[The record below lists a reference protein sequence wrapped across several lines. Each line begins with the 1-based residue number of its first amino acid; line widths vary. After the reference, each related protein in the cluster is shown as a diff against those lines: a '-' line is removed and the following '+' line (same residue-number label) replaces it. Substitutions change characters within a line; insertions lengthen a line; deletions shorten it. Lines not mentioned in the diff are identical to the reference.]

1 MPLWLIPL
9 AYTVASLAAGAV
21 LPRVEQVYFPEYTH
35 GMSAAAG
42 MAFFSAVSSGM
53 MALTGI
59 VFAIAFVM
67 VQFSALAYSPR
78 LVVMFAS
85 NPTLFHSL
93 GIFFA
98 TFIYSLV
105 ALLWTDRGG
114 SGTVPQLSYLLVTI
128 LLIVSMLAFVRL
140 IQSVNDLQIH
150 NVLQGI
156 GARGRTVIR
165 AMFPHVEGSA
175 ETGVNSARVPADL
188 GPVIQTLTYSGEPR
202 VIAKLDTDVLVRLAQ
217 SANAIIS
224 IECGVGETLVEDS
237 VLLRVHGA
245 TQSLPERAL
254 MRCIRLATART
265 FEQDPKYAVRLLV
278 DIAIRALSPAVN
290 DPTTAVQAL
299 DQIED
304 LLHRLGRRQLDA
316 GEVHDTTGALRLT
329 FPVPTWEDY
338 LDLSFDEIRQ
348 FGATSIQVIRRLR
361 AALVGLVETLTI
373 EPRRNAVLQ
382 YLEHLNLGIE
392 RSQFDLRDQETA
404 SHEDRQGLGR
414 SRRRT
419 PPMSAVVE
427 LPSARIHEGD
437 AIVGGVPRNG

>member
-1 MPLWLIPL
+1 
-9 AYTVASLAAGAV
+9 
-21 LPRVEQVYFPEYTH
+21 
-35 GMSAAAG
+35 MSAAAG

-188 GPVIQTLTYSGEPR
+188 GPVMQTLTYSGEPR

-237 VLLRVHGA
+237 VPAARARRDAELARARADALHSTGDGAHLRAG
-245 TQSLPERAL
+245 SEI
-254 MRCIRLATART
+254 C
-265 FEQDPKYAVRLLV
+265 
-278 DIAIRALSPAVN
+278 S
-290 DPTTAVQAL
+290 TTAGRYCHQGIVA
-299 DQIED
+299 
-304 LLHRLGRRQLDA
+304 RRQ
-316 GEVHDTTGALRLT
+316 
-329 FPVPTWEDY
+329 
-338 LDLSFDEIRQ
+338 
-348 FGATSIQVIRRLR
+348 
-361 AALVGLVETLTI
+361 
-373 EPRRNAVLQ
+373 
-382 YLEHLNLGIE
+382 
-392 RSQFDLRDQETA
+392 
-404 SHEDRQGLGR
+404 
-414 SRRRT
+414 
-419 PPMSAVVE
+419 
-427 LPSARIHEGD
+427 
-437 AIVGGVPRNG
+437 

>member
-1 MPLWLIPL
+1 MWRWRD
-9 AYTVASLAAGAV
+9 V
-21 LPRVEQVYFPEYTH
+21 
-35 GMSAAAG
+35 
-42 MAFFSAVSSGM
+42 
-53 MALTGI
+53 
-59 VFAIAFVM
+59 
-67 VQFSALAYSPR
+67 
-78 LVVMFAS
+78 
-85 NPTLFHSL
+85 
-93 GIFFA
+93 
-98 TFIYSLV
+98 
-105 ALLWTDRGG
+105 GG
-114 SGTVPQLSYLLVTI
+114 GL
-128 LLIVSMLAFVRL
+128 
-140 IQSVNDLQIH
+140 
-150 NVLQGI
+150 
-156 GARGRTVIR
+156 
-165 AMFPHVEGSA
+165 
-175 ETGVNSARVPADL
+175 
-188 GPVIQTLTYSGEPR
+188 
-202 VIAKLDTDVLVRLAQ
+202 K
-217 SANAIIS
+217 
-224 IECGVGETLVEDS
+224 
-237 VLLRVHGA
+237 LLRVHGA

-348 FGATSIQVIRRLR
+348 FGVTSIQVIRRLR

-437 AIVGGVPRNG
+437 AIVGSVPRNG